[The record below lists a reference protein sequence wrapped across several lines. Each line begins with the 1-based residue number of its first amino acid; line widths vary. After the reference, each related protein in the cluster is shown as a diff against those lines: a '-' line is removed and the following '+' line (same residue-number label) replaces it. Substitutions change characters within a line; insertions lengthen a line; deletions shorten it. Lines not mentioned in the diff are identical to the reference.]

1 MAEEKVRYSD
11 EELQEFKQIILEKLE
26 QAQANYDLL
35 KGNIMVDESDPTFKV
50 MEEGANTLSK
60 EEASQRAQRQ
70 LEFINKL
77 QAALRRIENGTY
89 GICLIHTEF
98 LPARPGQ
105 GHNRPKDHGTK
116 KSYNFRFHNLKTEL
130 IKYLDRIIMNIKDII
145 CPFCHCKFQF
155 DISEFDNDNF
165 GLNLNENEINI
176 NFNDNNNNNIL
187 NINFDSK
194 FENNENEQKIIS
206 SNSIYNIKKFH
217 FSKINKKD
225 STSNNNINKEEI
237 KNVFNNNKHQKNIGR
252 KCKRNKSMIPKDNNI
267 ISDNNKDKVHDKYT
281 NDNLIKKIKNLIL
294 KNLLDFINNKIYNSN
309 IGHRNS
315 EKKLFSLQ
323 AQKTNTYSL
332 YFKFMN
338 KNLKDI
344 FSQEISEKCSNHRK
358 DHNKNIIDSLI
369 NDKDEIKKNYFTK
382 LFSLT
387 FSDCLKNFRGVKDI
401 KELEGFKDFSSI
413 KEQLLI
419 ENGEEYVNCLEEK
432 MKNLEELICKKV
444 KKDGKDFQEAFNE

>member
-1 MAEEKVRYSD
+1 M
-11 EELQEFKQIILEKLE
+11 
-26 QAQANYDLL
+26 
-35 KGNIMVDESDPTFKV
+35 
-50 MEEGANTLSK
+50 
-60 EEASQRAQRQ
+60 
-70 LEFINKL
+70 NK
-77 QAALRRIENGTY
+77 
-89 GICLIHTEF
+89 
-98 LPARPGQ
+98 
-105 GHNRPKDHGTK
+105 
-116 KSYNFRFHNLKTEL
+116 
-130 IKYLDRIIMNIKDII
+130 KDII
-145 CPFCHCKFQF
+145 CPFCLHK
-155 DISEFDNDNF
+155 ITLHNSEYDTYRYSID
-165 GLNLNENEINI
+165 LNESIANI
-176 NFNDNNNNNIL
+176 NLYDNNNNIL
-187 NINFDSK
+187 NMNFDSE
-194 FENNENEQKIIS
+194 FENNENEPKIIS
-206 SNSIYNIKKFH
+206 SNSVYNIKKFH
-217 FSKINKKD
+217 FSTINKKD

-267 ISDNNKDKVHDKYT
+267 SSDNNKVKVHDKYT

-444 KKDGKDFQEAFNE
+444 KKDGKDFQEAFNK

>member
-1 MAEEKVRYSD
+1 
-11 EELQEFKQIILEKLE
+11 
-26 QAQANYDLL
+26 
-35 KGNIMVDESDPTFKV
+35 
-50 MEEGANTLSK
+50 
-60 EEASQRAQRQ
+60 
-70 LEFINKL
+70 
-77 QAALRRIENGTY
+77 
-89 GICLIHTEF
+89 
-98 LPARPGQ
+98 
-105 GHNRPKDHGTK
+105 
-116 KSYNFRFHNLKTEL
+116 
-130 IKYLDRIIMNIKDII
+130 MNIKDII

-176 NFNDNNNNNIL
+176 NFNDNNNNIL

-315 EKKLFSLQ
+315 EKRLFSLK
-323 AQKTNTYSL
+323 AQKIDTYNL
-332 YFKFMN
+332 YFDFMK

-344 FSQEISEKCSNHRK
+344 FSQEISNKCSLHLK

-369 NDKDEIKKNYFTK
+369 NGKDEKNDFTK

-387 FSDCLKNFRGVKDI
+387 FEDCLKYFRGDKNLKEI
-401 KELEGFKDFSSI
+401 KELEEFKNFLSV

>member
-1 MAEEKVRYSD
+1 
-11 EELQEFKQIILEKLE
+11 
-26 QAQANYDLL
+26 
-35 KGNIMVDESDPTFKV
+35 
-50 MEEGANTLSK
+50 
-60 EEASQRAQRQ
+60 
-70 LEFINKL
+70 
-77 QAALRRIENGTY
+77 
-89 GICLIHTEF
+89 
-98 LPARPGQ
+98 
-105 GHNRPKDHGTK
+105 
-116 KSYNFRFHNLKTEL
+116 
-130 IKYLDRIIMNIKDII
+130 MNIKDII

-206 SNSIYNIKKFH
+206 SNSIYNIKKLH

-294 KNLLDFINNKIYNSN
+294 KNLLK
-309 IGHRNS
+309 R
-315 EKKLFSLQ
+315 LFSLK
-323 AQKTNTYSL
+323 AQKIDTYNL
-332 YFKFMN
+332 YFDFMK

-344 FSQEISEKCSNHRK
+344 FSQDISEKCSNHPK

-387 FSDCLKNFRGVKDI
+387 FEDCLKYFRGDKNLKEI
-401 KELEGFKDFSSI
+401 KELEEFKNFLSV
-413 KEQLLI
+413 KEQLSI

>member
-1 MAEEKVRYSD
+1 
-11 EELQEFKQIILEKLE
+11 
-26 QAQANYDLL
+26 
-35 KGNIMVDESDPTFKV
+35 
-50 MEEGANTLSK
+50 
-60 EEASQRAQRQ
+60 
-70 LEFINKL
+70 
-77 QAALRRIENGTY
+77 
-89 GICLIHTEF
+89 
-98 LPARPGQ
+98 
-105 GHNRPKDHGTK
+105 
-116 KSYNFRFHNLKTEL
+116 
-130 IKYLDRIIMNIKDII
+130 MNIKDII

-267 ISDNNKDKVHDKYT
+267 ISDNNKVKVHDKYT

-315 EKKLFSLQ
+315 EKRLFSLK
-323 AQKTNTYSL
+323 AQKIDTYNL
-332 YFKFMN
+332 YFDFMK

-344 FSQEISEKCSNHRK
+344 FSQDISEKCSNHQK

-369 NDKDEIKKNYFTK
+369 NDKDEIKKNYFNK

-387 FSDCLKNFRGVKDI
+387 FGDCLKNFRGIKDI
-401 KELEGFKDFSSI
+401 KELEGFKDFSSV
-413 KEQLLI
+413 KEQLSI
-419 ENGEEYVNCLEEK
+419 ENGEEYVNCFEEK

-444 KKDGKDFQEAFNE
+444 KKDGKDFQEAFNK

>member
-1 MAEEKVRYSD
+1 M
-11 EELQEFKQIILEKLE
+11 
-26 QAQANYDLL
+26 
-35 KGNIMVDESDPTFKV
+35 
-50 MEEGANTLSK
+50 
-60 EEASQRAQRQ
+60 
-70 LEFINKL
+70 
-77 QAALRRIENGTY
+77 
-89 GICLIHTEF
+89 
-98 LPARPGQ
+98 
-105 GHNRPKDHGTK
+105 
-116 KSYNFRFHNLKTEL
+116 
-130 IKYLDRIIMNIKDII
+130 DII

-315 EKKLFSLQ
+315 EKRLFSLQ
-323 AQKTNTYSL
+323 AQKTDTYSL

-344 FSQEISEKCSNHRK
+344 FSQEISNKCSLHLK

-369 NDKDEIKKNYFTK
+369 NGKDEKNDFTK

-387 FSDCLKNFRGVKDI
+387 FEDCLKYFRGDKNLKEI
-401 KELEGFKDFSSI
+401 KELEEFKNFLSV

-432 MKNLEELICKKV
+432 MKNLEELICKKL
-444 KKDGKDFQEAFNE
+444 KKYGKEFQKTFNK

>member
-1 MAEEKVRYSD
+1 
-11 EELQEFKQIILEKLE
+11 
-26 QAQANYDLL
+26 
-35 KGNIMVDESDPTFKV
+35 
-50 MEEGANTLSK
+50 
-60 EEASQRAQRQ
+60 
-70 LEFINKL
+70 
-77 QAALRRIENGTY
+77 
-89 GICLIHTEF
+89 
-98 LPARPGQ
+98 
-105 GHNRPKDHGTK
+105 
-116 KSYNFRFHNLKTEL
+116 
-130 IKYLDRIIMNIKDII
+130 MNIKDII

-206 SNSIYNIKKFH
+206 SNSIYNIKKLH

-309 IGHRNS
+309 IDHRNS

-344 FSQEISEKCSNHRK
+344 FSQEISEKCSNHQK

-444 KKDGKDFQEAFNE
+444 KKDGKDFQEAFNK

>member
-1 MAEEKVRYSD
+1 
-11 EELQEFKQIILEKLE
+11 
-26 QAQANYDLL
+26 
-35 KGNIMVDESDPTFKV
+35 
-50 MEEGANTLSK
+50 
-60 EEASQRAQRQ
+60 
-70 LEFINKL
+70 
-77 QAALRRIENGTY
+77 
-89 GICLIHTEF
+89 
-98 LPARPGQ
+98 
-105 GHNRPKDHGTK
+105 
-116 KSYNFRFHNLKTEL
+116 
-130 IKYLDRIIMNIKDII
+130 MNIKDII

-206 SNSIYNIKKFH
+206 SNSIYNIKKLH

-315 EKKLFSLQ
+315 EKRLFSLK
-323 AQKTNTYSL
+323 AQKIDTYNL
-332 YFKFMN
+332 YFDFMK

-344 FSQEISEKCSNHRK
+344 FSQDISEKCSNHQK

-387 FSDCLKNFRGVKDI
+387 FEDCLKYFRGDKNLKEI
-401 KELEGFKDFSSI
+401 KELEEFKNFLSV

-444 KKDGKDFQEAFNE
+444 KKDGKDFQEAFNK

>member
-1 MAEEKVRYSD
+1 
-11 EELQEFKQIILEKLE
+11 
-26 QAQANYDLL
+26 
-35 KGNIMVDESDPTFKV
+35 
-50 MEEGANTLSK
+50 
-60 EEASQRAQRQ
+60 
-70 LEFINKL
+70 
-77 QAALRRIENGTY
+77 
-89 GICLIHTEF
+89 
-98 LPARPGQ
+98 
-105 GHNRPKDHGTK
+105 
-116 KSYNFRFHNLKTEL
+116 
-130 IKYLDRIIMNIKDII
+130 MNIKDII

-206 SNSIYNIKKFH
+206 SNNIYNIKKLH

-344 FSQEISEKCSNHRK
+344 FSQDISEKCSNHPK

-444 KKDGKDFQEAFNE
+444 KKDGKDFQEVFNK

>member
-1 MAEEKVRYSD
+1 
-11 EELQEFKQIILEKLE
+11 
-26 QAQANYDLL
+26 
-35 KGNIMVDESDPTFKV
+35 
-50 MEEGANTLSK
+50 
-60 EEASQRAQRQ
+60 
-70 LEFINKL
+70 
-77 QAALRRIENGTY
+77 
-89 GICLIHTEF
+89 
-98 LPARPGQ
+98 
-105 GHNRPKDHGTK
+105 
-116 KSYNFRFHNLKTEL
+116 
-130 IKYLDRIIMNIKDII
+130 MNIKDII

-206 SNSIYNIKKFH
+206 SNSIYNIKKLH

-323 AQKTNTYSL
+323 AQKTDTYSL

-344 FSQEISEKCSNHRK
+344 FSQEISKKCSLHLK

-369 NDKDEIKKNYFTK
+369 NDKDEKNYFTK
-382 LFSLT
+382 LLSLT
-387 FSDCLKNFRGVKDI
+387 FDDCLKNFRGDKDI
-401 KELEGFKDFSSI
+401 KELEGFKDFSSV

-419 ENGEEYVNCLEEK
+419 EDGEEYVICLEEK
-432 MKNLEELICKKV
+432 MKNLEELICKKL
-444 KKDGKDFQEAFNE
+444 KKYGKDFQKTFNK

>member
-1 MAEEKVRYSD
+1 M
-11 EELQEFKQIILEKLE
+11 
-26 QAQANYDLL
+26 
-35 KGNIMVDESDPTFKV
+35 
-50 MEEGANTLSK
+50 
-60 EEASQRAQRQ
+60 
-70 LEFINKL
+70 NK
-77 QAALRRIENGTY
+77 
-89 GICLIHTEF
+89 
-98 LPARPGQ
+98 
-105 GHNRPKDHGTK
+105 
-116 KSYNFRFHNLKTEL
+116 
-130 IKYLDRIIMNIKDII
+130 KDII
-145 CPFCHCKFQF
+145 CPFCLHK
-155 DISEFDNDNF
+155 ITLHNSEYDTYRYSID
-165 GLNLNENEINI
+165 LNESIANI
-176 NFNDNNNNNIL
+176 NLYDNNNNNIL
-187 NINFDSK
+187 NMNFDSE
-194 FENNENEQKIIS
+194 FENNENEPKIIS
-206 SNSIYNIKKFH
+206 SNSVYNIKKFH
-217 FSKINKKD
+217 FSTINKKD

-267 ISDNNKDKVHDKYT
+267 SSDNNKVKVHDKYT

-309 IGHRNS
+309 IGHMNS

-344 FSQEISEKCSNHRK
+344 FSQISEKCSNHPK

-444 KKDGKDFQEAFNE
+444 KKDGKDFQEAFNK

>member
-1 MAEEKVRYSD
+1 
-11 EELQEFKQIILEKLE
+11 
-26 QAQANYDLL
+26 
-35 KGNIMVDESDPTFKV
+35 
-50 MEEGANTLSK
+50 
-60 EEASQRAQRQ
+60 
-70 LEFINKL
+70 
-77 QAALRRIENGTY
+77 
-89 GICLIHTEF
+89 
-98 LPARPGQ
+98 
-105 GHNRPKDHGTK
+105 
-116 KSYNFRFHNLKTEL
+116 
-130 IKYLDRIIMNIKDII
+130 MNIKDII

-315 EKKLFSLQ
+315 EKRLFSLK
-323 AQKTNTYSL
+323 AQKIDTYNL
-332 YFKFMN
+332 YFDFMN

-344 FSQEISEKCSNHRK
+344 FSQEISEKCSNHPK

-369 NDKDEIKKNYFTK
+369 NDKDEKNYFTK
-382 LFSLT
+382 LFGLT
-387 FSDCLKNFRGVKDI
+387 FDDCLKNFRGDKDI
-401 KELEGFKDFSSI
+401 KELEGFKDFSFV

-419 ENGEEYVNCLEEK
+419 ENGDEYVNCLEEK

>member
-1 MAEEKVRYSD
+1 M
-11 EELQEFKQIILEKLE
+11 
-26 QAQANYDLL
+26 
-35 KGNIMVDESDPTFKV
+35 
-50 MEEGANTLSK
+50 
-60 EEASQRAQRQ
+60 
-70 LEFINKL
+70 NK
-77 QAALRRIENGTY
+77 
-89 GICLIHTEF
+89 
-98 LPARPGQ
+98 
-105 GHNRPKDHGTK
+105 
-116 KSYNFRFHNLKTEL
+116 
-130 IKYLDRIIMNIKDII
+130 KDII
-145 CPFCHCKFQF
+145 CPFCLHQ
-155 DISEFDNDNF
+155 ITLHNSEYDTYRYSID
-165 GLNLNENEINI
+165 LNESIANI
-176 NFNDNNNNNIL
+176 NLYDNNNNNIL
-187 NINFDSK
+187 NMNFDSE
-194 FENNENEQKIIS
+194 FENNENEPKIIS
-206 SNSIYNIKKFH
+206 SNSVYNIKKFH
-217 FSKINKKD
+217 FSTINKKD

-267 ISDNNKDKVHDKYT
+267 SSDNNKVKVHDKYT

-344 FSQEISEKCSNHRK
+344 FSQEISEKCSNHPK

-444 KKDGKDFQEAFNE
+444 KKDGKDFQEAFNK